1 MSRAWSFDR
10 FGLEHLRL
18 VDVEEPEPKP
28 GQVTLAM
35 SACSVNYRD
44 TLMVAGQYDPRM
56 PLPLVPLS
64 DGVGRVIAVGPGVER
79 VAVGDRVAATFA
91 ARWIAGEP
99 ERAIIRHTRGG
110 PLPGMLAERRTL
122 DAEGVVKVPEHLTD
136 EEASTLPCAA
146 LTAWSS
152 LVTEGNVTAGSTVL
166 VQGTGG
172 VSLFA
177 LQLGKLLG
185 ARVMITSSSDE
196 KLARAVALG
205 ADATLNYR
213 STPQWGRPAAAW
225 AGGGV
230 DLVVEVG
237 GAETFDE
244 SLKAVRPGGIVS
256 LIGNL
261 SGSTAPVPLTR
272 ILMSR
277 VRVQGILVGHRE
289 GFEAMNRAFAAHPK
303 VRPTIDR
310 VFSFEE
316 APEALR
322 YLRAGDHFGK
332 VVIRVTS

>member
-1 MSRAWSFDR
+1 
-10 FGLEHLRL
+10 
-18 VDVEEPEPKP
+18 
-28 GQVTLAM
+28 
-35 SACSVNYRD
+35 
-44 TLMVAGQYDPRM
+44 
-56 PLPLVPLS
+56 
-64 DGVGRVIAVGPGVER
+64 
-79 VAVGDRVAATFA
+79 
-91 ARWIAGEP
+91 
-99 ERAIIRHTRGG
+99 
-110 PLPGMLAERRTL
+110 MLAERRTL

-136 EEASTLPCAA
+136 EEAATLPCAA

-196 KLARAVALG
+196 KLERAKALG

-213 STPQWGRPAAAW
+213 TTPEWGRPAAKW
-225 AGGGV
+225 AGDGV

-237 GAETFDE
+237 GAKTFEE
-244 SLKAVRPGGIVS
+244 SLKAVRMGGIVS

-272 ILMSR
+272 ILMSQ
-277 VRVQGILVGHRE
+277 VRVQGILVGHRA
-289 GFEAMNRAFAAHPK
+289 GFEAMNRALAAHPT
-303 VRPTIDR
+303 VRPVVDR
-310 VFSFEE
+310 VFAFEE

-322 YLRAGDHFGK
+322 HLRSGDHFGK
-332 VVIRVTS
+332 VVIRVA

>member
-18 VDVEEPEPKP
+18 VEVDEPAPGP
-28 GQVTLAM
+28 GQVTLAVT
-35 SACSVNYRD
+35 ACSVNYRD

-64 DGVGRVIAVGPGVER
+64 DGVGRVIAVGEGVDR

-91 ARWIAGEP
+91 PRWIAGEP
-99 ERAIIRHTRGG
+99 ERSIVRLSRGG

-136 EEASTLPCAA
+136 EEAATLPCAA

-196 KLARAVALG
+196 KLERAKALG

-213 STPQWGRPAAAW
+213 TTPEWGRPAAKW
-225 AGGGV
+225 AGDGV

-237 GAETFDE
+237 GAKTFEE
-244 SLKAVRPGGIVS
+244 SLKAVRMGGIVS

-272 ILMSR
+272 ILMSQ
-277 VRVQGILVGHRE
+277 VRVQGILVGHRA
-289 GFEAMNRAFAAHPK
+289 GFEAMNRAFAAHPA
-303 VRPTIDR
+303 VRPVVDR
-310 VFSFEE
+310 VFPFEE

-322 YLRAGDHFGK
+322 QLRAGDHFGK
-332 VVIRVTS
+332 VVIRVGA

>member
-1 MSRAWSFDR
+1 MSRAWSLDR

-18 VDVEEPEPKP
+18 IDVDEPAPKA

-44 TLMVAGQYDPRM
+44 TLMIAGQYDPRM

-91 ARWIAGEP
+91 ARWLAGEP

-136 EEASTLPCAA
+136 EEAATLPCAA

-177 LQLGKLLG
+177 LQLAKLLG

-196 KLARAVALG
+196 KLERAKALG

-213 STPQWGRPAAAW
+213 ATPQWGRPAAAW

-237 GAETFDE
+237 GAKTFDE

-272 ILMSR
+272 ILMSQ
-277 VRVQGILVGHRE
+277 VRVQGIFVGHRE
-289 GFEAMNRAFAAHPK
+289 GFEAMNRALAAHPK
-303 VRPTIDR
+303 VRPMVDR
-310 VFSFEE
+310 VFPFEE

-332 VVIRVTS
+332 VVIRVAS